1 MLNPNNSQNSA
12 YKFDLMSKL
21 SYNLSLSS
29 DCNKLF
35 SNNKAKR
42 FICEK
47 PNLAETCQTCP
58 FLSMCRGGCKRMK
71 DAMYVDQDGDCG
83 YAALLHDFL
92 PQIDHILSTV
102 EERS

>member
-1 MLNPNNSQNSA
+1 
-12 YKFDLMSKL
+12 
-21 SYNLSLSS
+21 
-29 DCNKLF
+29 
-35 SNNKAKR
+35 
-42 FICEK
+42 
-47 PNLAETCQTCP
+47 
-58 FLSMCRGGCKRMK
+58 MCRGGCKRMK